1 MISNNDLHEELSV
14 IEEVVKNET
23 DVYKKASLKALSLQ
37 IKLLYNIRTNMVTI
51 MRSLNIP
58 MRSNVKSNE
67 TEKEQ

>member
-23 DVYKKASLKALSLQ
+23 DVYKKASLKAQSLQ

>member
-1 MISNNDLHEELSV
+1 MISNKDLHEELSV
-14 IEEVVKNET
+14 IEEAVKNET
-23 DVYKKASLKALSLQ
+23 DAYKKASLKAQSLQ